1 MDTMTEHWGHLI
13 GRTLEP
19 PPGEDD
25 GESPAGA
32 AAPVAAGD
40 ADGGSTTGEG
50 DGSCTLDDD
59 VTNGDGAG
67 GPSGDSAFPTSSDGA
82 STNGESDGNLA
93 SGSAILTPGD
103 GASSNVEGDGNPV
116 PPTSG
121 GAPSLPS
128 TVVEM
133 ENERAYILKLRICL
147 KQIYILYN
155 IYFFSLFPLV
165 HYVIYRFIP
174 LCHLYAPSAIAVSQG
189 VA

>member
-50 DGSCTLDDD
+50 DGSPTLDDD

-133 ENERAYILKLRICL
+133 ENERAYILKLRMCL
-147 KQIYILYN
+147 KNNIFFRCSHLYTMLYIG
-155 IYFFSLFPLV
+155 LFP
-165 HYVIYRFIP
+165 YVTYM
-174 LCHLYAPSAIAVSQG
+174 HLLP
-189 VA
+189 

>member
-67 GPSGDSAFPTSSDGA
+67 ARVG
-82 STNGESDGNLA
+82 
-93 SGSAILTPGD
+93 ILRFLL
-103 GASSNVEGDGNPV
+103 PV
-116 PPTSG
+116 MEPP
-121 GAPSLPS
+121 PMVSL
-128 TVVEM
+128 M
-133 ENERAYILKLRICL
+133 GIL
-147 KQIYILYN
+147 
-155 IYFFSLFPLV
+155 PLV
-165 HYVIYRFIP
+165 LPFLRLVMELPAMLKVMGILCLLP
-174 LCHLYAPSAIAVSQG
+174 LVVLLLCHRR
-189 VA
+189 

>member
-1 MDTMTEHWGHLI
+1 MQF
-13 GRTLEP
+13 R
-19 PPGEDD
+19 
-25 GESPAGA
+25 
-32 AAPVAAGD
+32 AGD

-50 DGSCTLDDD
+50 DGSPTLDDD

-133 ENERAYILKLRICL
+133 ENERAYILKLRMCL
-147 KQIYILYN
+147 KK
-155 IYFFSLFPLV
+155 
-165 HYVIYRFIP
+165 
-174 LCHLYAPSAIAVSQG
+174 
-189 VA
+189 

>member
-50 DGSCTLDDD
+50 DGSPTLDDD

-82 STNGESDGNLA
+82 ST
-93 SGSAILTPGD
+93 
-103 GASSNVEGDGNPV
+103 NVEGDGNPV

-147 KQIYILYN
+147 KQIYIYIL
-155 IYFFSLFPLV
+155 
-165 HYVIYRFIP
+165 
-174 LCHLYAPSAIAVSQG
+174 
-189 VA
+189 